1 MGVLGEMFPRKRIQE
16 DSDAAQG
23 GEQWRLGP
31 IDLDQG
37 VVTVEPAA
45 EPAASDAAEDS
56 DAAAASDASAEDAAP
71 DREP

>member
-31 IDLDQG
+31 IDLDKG

-45 EPAASDAAEDS
+45 
-56 DAAAASDASAEDAAP
+56 DASAEDEAP
-71 DREP
+71 EREP